1 MMCQMPSSI
10 TPDRLFNRAV
20 HYLERYAASVEGV
33 RAVLLRGLQRAAQR
47 GEVIPD
53 EAPAWVEAT
62 LQRLSGLGYLNDRIF
77 AEVKVRSLRSRGA
90 SSFKIRQALAHK
102 GVDADLVAEALDG
115 EDMADDWQAAV
126 TFARKRRL
134 GVFADE
140 AVRVERK
147 QKHLA
152 ALARAGFSMSL
163 ARRIIEAESV
173 EDLIVTER

>member
-1 MMCQMPSSI
+1 M
-10 TPDRLFNRAV
+10 
-20 HYLERYAASVEGV
+20 
-33 RAVLLRGLQRAAQR
+33 
-47 GEVIPD
+47 
-53 EAPAWVEAT
+53 
-62 LQRLSGLGYLNDRIF
+62 QRLSGLGYLNDRIF

-134 GVFADE
+134 GVFAGE